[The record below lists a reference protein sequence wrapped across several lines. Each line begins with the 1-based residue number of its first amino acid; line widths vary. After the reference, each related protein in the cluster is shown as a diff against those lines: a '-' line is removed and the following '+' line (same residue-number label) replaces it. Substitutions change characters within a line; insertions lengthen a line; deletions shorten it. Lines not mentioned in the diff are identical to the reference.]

1 MRYWARAPCRWTFCR
16 NESRN
21 GWRVKSRAR
30 RLRQPRWTV
39 EGRTAR
45 EQRHMTGKMPAFVEI
60 ERAADG
66 SRELHAETPF
76 GLRSPRGQPRVS
88 RFGLK
93 YEALQMLRFPPH
105 RVTCSGWMRHPLW
118 TRKLRRSKLLPT
130 SPRPARGRKQAAR
143 PGFALLFPPLRT

>member
-66 SRELHAETPF
+66 SRELHAEK
-76 GLRSPRGQPRVS
+76 
-88 RFGLK
+88 FGLK

-130 SPRPARGRKQAAR
+130 SPRPARRRKQCAR